1 MNKLKNIYTDEH
13 IARDKKY
20 FAEQFEKDLN
30 EILF

>member
-1 MNKLKNIYTDEH
+1 MSEYTKEH